1 MSRPVQIDLK
11 AIVDGLREKE
21 MTVAFAE
28 SCTGGRLSA
37 DLTTI
42 PGASDVIMGSLVVYQ
57 IVAKKRILGLAN
69 VTESNVVS
77 PQTAKEMAA
86 AARELFGSTICIA
99 TTGYLDGERPE
110 GVVAVAWPV
119 DKLVRAEYVEHM
131 SPSLTRAMN
140 RELVIHAAML
150 ELMTFAKESK

>member
-1 MSRPVQIDLK
+1 MNRPVQIDLK
-11 AIVDGLREKE
+11 AIIDGLREKK

-42 PGASDVIMGSLVVYQ
+42 PGASDVVMGSAVVYQ
-57 IVAKKRILGLAN
+57 VEAKQRVLGLAGVCEDSV
-69 VTESNVVS
+69 VTI
-77 PQTAKEMAA
+77 QTAKNMADAVREM
-86 AARELFGSTICIA
+86 FGSTFAIA
-99 TTGYLDGERPE
+99 TTGYLDGEHPE
-110 GVVAVAWPV
+110 AVVAVSWAHNTG
-119 DKLVRAEYVEHM
+119 AEYVEHM

-150 ELMTFAKESK
+150 ELMTFAKETT